1 MLRLGFVAQ
10 LVMDWDQTLAEAARM
25 DLDYVELM
33 MDGDTD
39 RTALAEMNEE
49 VRASAADH
57 DLDLLVH
64 LPFAL
69 DIGSPYEHLR
79 EGACREIEA
88 ALDAA
93 GSIGAKKAVLHASS
107 DAFPPA
113 WDREV
118 VQEHIHDSVR
128 RLDAYGTEQGVEV
141 CVENI
146 PEGWLTLD
154 EFPAVFERTDAS
166 MTLDTGHAYVDGY
179 DSTAQREFVAEHADR
194 ISHVHVNDTRKAA
207 DEHLPTGA
215 GFLEFDTILEPLDE
229 ATVSVEVFTPSYDY
243 VEMSVETLR
252 EALNGV

>member
-39 RTALAEMNEE
+39 RTALAEMSDE
-49 VRASAADH
+49 VRAAGAERDV
-57 DLDLLVH
+57 DLLVH

-69 DIGSPYEHLR
+69 DIGSPYDHVR

-93 GSIGAKKAVLHASS
+93 SAIGAEKAVLHASS
-107 DAFPPA
+107 DAFSPA
-113 WDREV
+113 WDRDI
-118 VQEHIHDSVR
+118 VQEHILDSVR
-128 RLDAYGTEQGVEV
+128 RLDSYGTTQGVEV

-179 DSTAQREFVAEHADR
+179 DSAAQREFVAEHADR
-194 ISHVHVNDTRKAA
+194 ISHVHVNDTRKPA

-215 GFLEFDTILEPLDE
+215 GFLAFDTILDPLDE
-229 ATVSVEVFTPSYDY
+229 ATLSVEVFTGSYEY
-243 VEMSVETLR
+243 VEMSAETLR
-252 EALNGV
+252 EALAGL

>member
-1 MLRLGFVAQ
+1 MLRLGFVTQ
-10 LVMDWDQTLAEAARM
+10 LVMNWDRALAEAARM

-39 RTALAEMNEE
+39 RTALAEMSDE
-49 VRASAADH
+49 VCAIAAEH
-57 DLDLLVH
+57 DLNLLVH

-69 DIGSPYEHLR
+69 DIGSPYDHVR

-88 ALDAA
+88 ALAAA
-93 GSIGAKKAVLHASS
+93 GAIGAEKAVLHASS

-118 VQEHIHDSVR
+118 VQEHILDSVR
-128 RLDAYGTEQGVEV
+128 RLDAHGAEQGVEV

-154 EFPAVFERTDAS
+154 EFPAVFEHTDAS
-166 MTLDTGHAYVDGY
+166 MTFDTGHGYVDGY

-194 ISHVHVNDTRKAA
+194 ISHVHVNDTRKPA

-215 GFLEFDTILEPLDE
+215 GFLEFDTIFNPLDE
-229 ATVSVEVFTPSYDY
+229 ATLSVEVFTPSYDY
-243 VEMSVETLR
+243 VEMSAETLR
-252 EALNGV
+252 GALDGL